1 MTEPCVLAWRAGS
14 AAALLSRLEL
24 DGLPASEAALLDK
37 KGRERWL
44 MAAWLAVQAQAL
56 AYPLR
61 VLACERPDFLLD
73 GPGLNMGM
81 ECMEVVPAEF
91 KRLQTELREVNS
103 GWVEP
108 LRAPGQFDWD
118 WSNPVLAGLLART
131 RQQPELHRDP
141 AALWLAVMAWAVA
154 KKRDILHRN
163 GFQRRQ
169 INGLLLHDNWPLPQL
184 DPLPVERLQ
193 QLLLGAGAHD
203 DFQLVAIV
211 REDEVWQLRAEGV
224 SALPRRPA
232 GNGR

>member
-14 AAALLSRLEL
+14 AGTLLSRLEL
-24 DGLPASEAALLDK
+24 DGLPAAEAALLDK

-44 MAAWLAVQAQAL
+44 MAGWLAVRAHAL

-73 GPGLNMGM
+73 GPGLKMGM

-108 LRAPGQFDWD
+108 LRAPGQFEWD

-131 RQQPELHRDP
+131 HRQQPSPEDP
-141 AALWLAVMAWAVA
+141 RALWLSVMQWAVA

-163 GFQRRQ
+163 GFQRRPV
-169 INGLLLHDNWPLPQL
+169 NGLLLHDNWPLAEL
-184 DPLPVERLQ
+184 DPLPVERLHRS
-193 QLLLGAGAHD
+193 LLEAGAYA
-203 DFQLVAIV
+203 DFQLVAFM
-211 REDEVWQLRAEGV
+211 REGRVWQLEATGV
-224 SALPRRPA
+224 IEPPRPA
-232 GNGR
+232 SNAG